1 MKQDGIVNYYEFGL
15 VKSTDSD
22 DFAVKLESLSSRWKS
37 LCPGFFHWFGIFH
50 CKRGK
55 LFIDSVIKLSRLGVS
70 LKGLYHRKQY
80 SPYVFR
86 WKKRIEFHERK
97 HHYNTAQSTKNHPK
111 RIRLWN
117 TWYYRSGNNVLS
129 PTYKKFQVTSHK
141 WHSWYEERKVHD
153 NKKFREYNP
162 TISETFTML
171 ANSVRK
177 PGFQHRKRNNAELDI
192 ATERFEL
199 VVPSENQSFDET
211 IGCIQNSTEI
221 FFKWSPEARED
232 YELHLRSKV
241 LK

>member
-1 MKQDGIVNYYEFGL
+1 MTI
-15 VKSTDSD
+15 KS
-22 DFAVKLESLSSRWKS
+22 LES
-37 LCPGFFHWFGIFH
+37 
-50 CKRGK
+50 
-55 LFIDSVIKLSRLGVS
+55 
-70 LKGLYHRKQY
+70 
-80 SPYVFR
+80 
-86 WKKRIEFHERK
+86 
-97 HHYNTAQSTKNHPK
+97 
-111 RIRLWN
+111 
-117 TWYYRSGNNVLS
+117 
-129 PTYKKFQVTSHK
+129 
-141 WHSWYEERKVHD
+141 
-153 NKKFREYNP
+153 

-211 IGCIQNSTEI
+211 IGCIQNSTDI